1 MAYSSLSVSIPEPL
15 KAYVEA
21 QVDSGDYGTPS
32 EYVRDLILDDRDRR
46 LTRLEDR
53 LLENLKSKPIDLTD
67 EELAQGNFVDLCRK
81 KLREN
86 L

>member
-1 MAYSSLSVSIPEPL
+1 MASSSLSVSIPEPL

-32 EYVRDLILDDRDRR
+32 EYVRDLIRDDRDRR

>member
-1 MAYSSLSVSIPEPL
+1 MVASSLNVSIPEPL

-53 LLENLKSKPIDLTD
+53 LLENLKSKPIDFSD
-67 EELAQGNFVDLCRK
+67 EELAQGNFVNLCRS
-81 KLREN
+81 KLRQSR
-86 L
+86 

>member
-1 MAYSSLSVSIPEPL
+1 MASSSLNVSIPEPL

-32 EYVRDLILDDRDRR
+32 DYVRELILDDRDRR

-53 LLENLKSKPIDLTD
+53 LLDNLKSKPIDLSD
-67 EELAQGNFVDLCRK
+67 EELAQSNFVDLCRK

-86 L
+86 R

>member
-1 MAYSSLSVSIPEPL
+1 MASPSLNVSIPEPL

-32 EYVRDLILDDRDRR
+32 DYVRDLILDDRDRR
-46 LTRLEDR
+46 LARLEDR
-53 LLENLKSKPIDLTD
+53 LLENLKSRPIDLSD
-67 EELAQGNFVDLCRK
+67 EELAKGNFVNLCRK

-86 L
+86 R

>member
-1 MAYSSLSVSIPEPL
+1 MASSSLNVSIPEPL

-32 EYVRDLILDDRDRR
+32 DYVRDLILDDRDRR

-53 LLENLKSKPIDLTD
+53 LLENLKSKPIDFPD
-67 EELAQGNFVDLCRK
+67 EELAHGNFVDLCRK

-86 L
+86 R